1 MIRLCHS
8 EAGPLAREETDP
20 NVVRS
25 LKRGILNE
33 WPFVKNSEY
42 FPGPQPI
49 SLENKDT
56 HKLLKFPYV
65 VCEKTDG
72 MRYLLY
78 FAKLDGKSSNFLVDR
93 SFRFYEINLDMSKT
107 VYRSSILDGELVQ
120 ESEGDQSWTFY
131 MHDCIILNGIN
142 CARKTFP
149 QRYGFME
156 KTMTLFSENVSNS
169 FSLATKR
176 FWNFRESFT
185 DVIDYYMNFQHTHEI
200 DGLVF
205 TPVKL
210 GVGTGTQMS
219 LFKWKKDHTIDFLV
233 KRRNGVANKKFYD
246 LFISDRGRLQ
256 KHLTLNER
264 TKGGKIFHD
273 TFCSLVPDYEHPIII
288 ECQYDN
294 HNHVYHPV
302 VVRNDKKL
310 PNSVRTVE
318 KTYLNINENITLHS
332 LLELGV

>member
-1 MIRLCHS
+1 MIHLCHS
-8 EAGPLAREETDP
+8 ESAPLVVEETDTKR
-20 NVVRS
+20 VIT
-25 LKRGILNE
+25 LKRGILKE
-33 WPFVKNSEY
+33 WSFVKNSEY

-72 MRYLLY
+72 MRYLMY
-78 FAKLDGKSSNFLVDR
+78 FTTIDGKHQGFLVDR
-93 SFRFYEINLDMSKT
+93 SFRFYKIEVDMART

-120 ESEGDQSWTFY
+120 ESKGDHSWTFY
-131 MHDCIILNGIN
+131 MHDCIALDGVN

-149 QRYGFME
+149 ERYGFME
-156 KTMTLFSENVSNS
+156 KAMERFSRNESNT
-169 FSLATKR
+169 FSLATKT
-176 FWNFRESFT
+176 FWNFRESFA
-185 DVIDYYMNFQHTHEI
+185 DVIDYYNNFEHTHEV

-205 TPVKL
+205 TPLKL

-219 LFKWKKDHTIDFLV
+219 LFKWKKTHTIDFSV

-264 TKGGKIFHD
+264 TKGGKLFHD
-273 TFCSLVPDYEHPIII
+273 KFCSLVPDYEHPVIV
-288 ECQYDN
+288 ECEYDRN
-294 HNHVYHPV
+294 INVYTPIT
-302 VVRNDKKL
+302 VRNDKNM